1 MFCIDM
7 ENECAVLNSLRRELN
22 QSILERA
29 VDITDRQKETLK
41 TWLESFEFYAVD
53 ERNRALL
60 LEGTEWAKEYK
71 HTLVQANRMAVFKTA
86 PKETSRP
93 TLKRRFYFY
102 YFFFFAFDF

>member
-1 MFCIDM
+1 M
-7 ENECAVLNSLRRELN
+7 ESESAILNTLRRELN
-22 QSILERA
+22 QSILDRG

-60 LEGTEWAKEYK
+60 LEGTELAKDFK

-86 PKETSRP
+86 PKESTRP
-93 TLKRRFYFY
+93 ALKRRFYIFL
-102 YFFFFAFDF
+102 FAHL